1 LAKERRDKRELP
13 ANASVDLF
21 INVLRELFIKGIL
34 NMGLRYDFPVNHI
47 KPVINNI
54 KNWVMVKDN
63 QMKVLR
69 SSHILIEL

>member
-1 LAKERRDKRELP
+1 MAKERRGKRELP

-21 INVLRELFIKGIL
+21 INVLRELFIKDIL
-34 NMGLRYDFPVNHI
+34 NMGLRYDFPVNLI

-54 KNWVMVKDN
+54 KNWLTVKGN

-69 SSHILIEL
+69 S